1 MSLTSIR
8 KGVLPCRTDLKC
20 KNYGHSLYV
29 NCGGEKVKVNDD
41 KRSITYEGDT
51 ARDNSDAKYY
61 LSADNNNWGF
71 SSSGDF
77 MDDNNELNKDY
88 IITSKSQIS
97 ETLYNTARIS
107 PLSLTYFRYC
117 LQNGSYS
124 VRLHFA
130 EIEFTNDSTY
140 GSLGKRMFDIYAQD
154 ELVKKD
160 FNIEDHAKG
169 ALKPYTLPFN
179 ATVTNNVLEILLL
192 FCWQRNN

>member
-1 MSLTSIR
+1 MA
-8 KGVLPCRTDLKC
+8 D
-20 KNYGHSLYV
+20 GHSLYV
-29 NCGGEKVKVNDD
+29 NCGGEKVKVNED

-140 GSLGKRMFDIYAQD
+140 GSLGKRMFDIYAQ
-154 ELVKKD
+154 V
-160 FNIEDHAKG
+160 N
-169 ALKPYTLPFN
+169 
-179 ATVTNNVLEILLL
+179 
-192 FCWQRNN
+192 